1 MIHEQDCDCGSYACE
16 LRSKGVQ
23 ISHKGMVR
31 HNRKT
36 PARKPLNNNWEK
48 GSAPPEDRPGGFK
61 MPRLTAEGD
70 RIPIKQWT
78 EGTFDKAVKNLER
91 TRALNTSRD

>member
-1 MIHEQDCDCGSYACE
+1 M
-16 LRSKGVQ
+16 
-23 ISHKGMVR
+23 
-31 HNRKT
+31 
-36 PARKPLNNNWEK
+36 NNQWEK

-78 EGTFDKAVKNLER
+78 EGKFDKAVKNLER
-91 TRALNTSRD
+91 TRHANTVRD